1 MNQNNYGRTR
11 TLDIES
17 KNDEKV
23 FIKIPLETGGF
34 WQREYLQND
43 IIQNVV
49 DDFKEENHFDIPQ
62 DYFMDWNFKNKS
74 LKMTDKIKTLIN
86 QEIPT
91 VCINQVIKKKP
102 LQINK
107 EELLPD
113 VVGKPFNDPFEV
125 FVFTKLDKSLKIQT
139 YDPSI
144 VNNLK
149 LCNYSPSS
157 AYCNGNNH
165 LFISGGE
172 TKDGELIDNFWEIDL
187 TSQNI
192 AEPVQIPPKKD
203 HSMIFI
209 PDNYVFVV
217 GGDDK
222 KTFYFNTENGEICEW
237 ADLNNIRR
245 EPALERISNN
255 LYCFDNIN
263 KGNNDVFTVEKT
275 DLTSNK
281 PLWHLLA
288 PKMNFSSNGLQRV
301 NQKFF
306 GVSKDEED
314 NIIFLGGNMDNSSQS
329 NELSNYKY
337 NISSNA
343 IEMSKVPYRKYNFK
357 EKTFLTYNKNVN
369 FILPDFNKQH
379 PEVVFYVKNKNKLEP
394 INYEPKFNSHLKSL
408 KPPMSDYKYDFNMP
422 IVAIPD
428 PISDFNLEGQNIQTN
443 VDQQNQFYSNIKLND
458 KPPSI
463 KENNMDDNINNI
475 NISVI
480 DNNNNEYIE
489 INNNGNN
496 NNINND
502 NNDNNVQIEVN
513 NNINNDIEKDK
524 NEQQTDFK
532 EPEIEPVKNDMK
544 LSVEIPKNVIENNSL
559 RNRPIN
565 NNFGYINNYEYS
577 YMQNIPKYQ
586 DEIYLP
592 KFHHSVN
599 DPGNELIIS
608 SKGGS
613 TYNMK
618 IINYQNNFPNNINS
632 EYKIGGNIEG
642 INTNMP
648 KNEGT
653 SAINLKEAKNANNE
667 MSGIING
674 TGTGIKIEGKKTK
687 DFTLTGT
694 IHGSKSKT
702 KRENSKNKK
711 DKSDFKL
718 VGKIPGVHRTNT
730 NSKDHNIKI
739 DLKGPNPSNDSKS
752 PKINVDLKSPSNN
765 FDFKDGI
772 GTNINGSNNYMYN
785 SNVNVNEPKKELNNH
800 KLYSANIN
808 AQKIEFPS
816 SRNNID
822 FNLNGNIP
830 PQKGNNNLKNSL
842 YNYSTNINNNI
853 NINLNLEGS
862 KENIP
867 SAHGETDISKRID
880 YNLTGRIQG
889 TKPKSSKKN
898 IPKPNK
904 NTKLINNYD
913 TSGLIPGYKNDANF
927 RYKSPKNI
935 INYNELNGSKSG
947 FRSPKINLS
956 TVDVE
961 VKGPRKMNSKTKETL
976 ISGIIP
982 GKKRNQSIEI
992 PSPNIKVENPQINE
1006 PDINLKG
1013 TNPNGTKI
1021 DVNVPNIN
1029 NNNNNSINVNLR
1041 GPKIETNNNIPQGN
1055 VNSPNINL
1063 NEIKIPDY
1071 NIKGTIHGTQ
1081 MSKTKIANKDTNIS
1095 GIIPG
1100 HKKNPPKIQNS
1111 INTNININNQAQ
1123 NIEIVNP
1130 NINMPS
1136 TKIEPKD
1143 ININE
1148 NINANLPQVEVSKPN
1163 INLQNPNNKLNYDM
1177 NGTILGTQKPNIK
1190 LNTNANNQKD
1200 KPDFFISG
1208 LIPSSVKG
1216 KDKNININYN
1226 SNRPDLLVQNNNNL
1240 KGASPMKKS
1249 FHGNLNDPFYE
1260 DTQEIKGSRRGVVNP
1275 QIDNVDIPR
1284 ISKNSLNG
1292 SRIQND
1298 INLQEPYNLN
1308 SQIILQA
1315 PPKMNNNDTN
1325 LILPHMQIQ
1334 PENKDLNNIQIQ
1346 RSSNEYYP
1354 SEIENNKNE
1363 NKFIINNN
1371 ADNNIID
1378 NPLENNINNDNNNI
1392 INSNNNNNINFD
1404 MPKVDVEINNNF
1416 ETNMPKIDLYNKP
1429 KNNNNEV
1436 QTILNSHK
1444 LTDLRFKPIEENYQ
1458 GMNDNNTKNDYIGS
1472 VVSGSQRTNS
1482 IKKNKELPL
1491 VGKKTND
1498 FKSSKIEK
1506 AGKLYTN
1513 DIDVNNM
1520 KSANVGVN
1528 GVKIGDRIIE

>member
-11 TLDIES
+11 SLDIEA

-23 FIKIPLETGGF
+23 FIKIPLEKGGF

-49 DDFKEENHFDIPQ
+49 DDFKAENHFDIPQ
-62 DYFMDWNFKNKS
+62 NYFMDWNFKNQP

-86 QEIPT
+86 QEVPT

-107 EELLPD
+107 DELLPD
-113 VVGKPFNDPFEV
+113 VVGKPFNEPFEV

-149 LCNYSPSS
+149 LNNYSPSS

-187 TSQNI
+187 TNQNI
-192 AEPVQIPPKKD
+192 AEPVTIPPKKN

-237 ADLNNIRR
+237 ADLNNIRV

-275 DLTSNK
+275 DFNSNK

-314 NIIFLGGNMDNSSQS
+314 NIIFLGGNMDNSSQID
-329 NELSNYKY
+329 ELANYKY
-337 NISSNA
+337 NTSSNA
-343 IEMSKVPYRKYNFK
+343 IEISKVPYRQYNFK

-394 INYEPKFNSHLKSL
+394 INYEPKFNSQLKSL
-408 KPPMSDYKYDFNMP
+408 KPPMLDSKYDFNMP
-422 IVAIPD
+422 NVAIPD

-458 KPPSI
+458 KPPSN
-463 KENNMDDNINNI
+463 KEINLDDNINNI
-475 NISVI
+475 NISIIDKKNNDYIEV
-480 DNNNNEYIE
+480 DNNN
-489 INNNGNN
+489 
-496 NNINND
+496 NND
-502 NNDNNVQIEVN
+502 NNDNKDQIEVN
-513 NNINNDIEKDK
+513 NNINNEIPKEKI
-524 NEQQTDFK
+524 EQQTDFK
-532 EPEIEPVKNDMK
+532 DPEIEPAKNDMK
-544 LSVEIPKNVIENNSL
+544 LSVEIPKNIIETNTL
-559 RNRPIN
+559 RNKPIN
-565 NNFGYINNYEYS
+565 NFIEYNNNYEYS
-577 YMQNIPKYQ
+577 YVQNIPKFQ
-586 DEIYLP
+586 NEIYLP

-599 DPGNELIIS
+599 DPGNELKIS

-613 TYNMK
+613 AYNMK
-618 IINYQNNFPNNINS
+618 IINYQNNLPNNLNS
-632 EYKIGGNIEG
+632 EYIIGGNIEG
-642 INTNMP
+642 INTNTP
-648 KNEGT
+648 KYEGT
-653 SAINLKEAKNANNE
+653 TSKINVKESNIGNNE

-674 TGTGIKIEGKKTK
+674 TGKKIEGQKAR
-687 DFTLTGT
+687 DVNLSGT
-694 IHGSKSKT
+694 IFGSKSRS
-702 KRENSKNKK
+702 KRENSNNKNY
-711 DKSDFKL
+711 KL
-718 VGKIPGVHRTNT
+718 TGEIPGVKKTNMGLKGPNT
-730 NSKDHNIKI
+730 KI
-739 DLKGPNPSNDSKS
+739 DLKGPNTN
-752 PKINVDLKSPSNN
+752 IDLKGPNTN

-772 GTNINGSNNYMYN
+772 GTNINGSNNYIYN
-785 SNVNVNEPKKELNNH
+785 INVNEPKKDLNNH
-800 KLYSANIN
+800 KFNPVNIN
-808 AQKIEFPS
+808 AKKIEFS
-816 SRNNID
+816 SPNNNQID
-822 FNLNGNIP
+822 FNLSGNIP
-830 PQKGNNNLKNSL
+830 PQNANIKLKNPS
-842 YNYSTNINNNI
+842 YNYSTINNNI
-853 NINLNLEGS
+853 NLESS
-862 KENIP
+862 KVNIP
-867 SAHGETDISKRID
+867 SAYAEPDTSKPIN
-880 YNLTGRIQG
+880 YNLNGRIQG
-889 TKPKSSKKN
+889 TKAKSSKKN

-904 NTKLINNYD
+904 NPYLIDNYN

-935 INYNELNGSKSG
+935 INYDELSG
-947 FRSPKINLS
+947 YKFGIRSPKINKS
-956 TVDVE
+956 SIDME
-961 VKGPRKMNSKTKETL
+961 VKGPRRINSKTKETL
-976 ISGIIP
+976 LSGIIP
-982 GKKRNQSIEI
+982 GKKRKKNIEI
-992 PSPNIKVENPQINE
+992 PSPNIKIETPQINE
-1006 PDINLKG
+1006 PNINLKG

-1021 DVNVPNIN
+1021 DVNVPSIN
-1029 NNNNNSINVNLR
+1029 NDNNINVNLR
-1041 GPKIETNNNIPQGN
+1041 GPKIETNNNIPQGSM
-1055 VNSPNINL
+1055 NSPSINLKGPSANINL

-1071 NIKGTIHGTQ
+1071 NIEGTIHGTQ
-1081 MSKTKIANKDTNIS
+1081 MSKKKLPGKDFNYS
-1095 GIIPG
+1095 GIIRG
-1100 HKKNPPKIQNS
+1100 QKISPPKIQNS
-1111 INTNININNQAQ
+1111 INTNINMNNPTQK
-1123 NIEIVNP
+1123 IEIKSP

-1136 TKIEPKD
+1136 TKIDPKD

-1148 NINANLPQVEVSKPN
+1148 NININANLPQVEVSKPN
-1163 INLQNPNNKLNYDM
+1163 INIQNPESKLDYDM
-1177 NGTILGTQKPNIK
+1177 NGTLLGTQKPNIK
-1190 LNTNANNQKD
+1190 LNVNTNNQTN

-1216 KDKNININYN
+1216 KDKNIKIDYN
-1226 SNRPDLLVQNNNNL
+1226 GNRPDVLVQNNNNL
-1240 KGASPMKKS
+1240 KGANPTKKS

-1260 DTQEIKGSRRGVVNP
+1260 DTQEIKGSRRGVINP
-1275 QIDNVDIPR
+1275 QIDNLDIPR

-1308 SQIILQA
+1308 SQIILQP
-1315 PPKMNNNDTN
+1315 PPKMNNNDIN
-1325 LILPHMQIQ
+1325 LVLPHMQIQ
-1334 PENKDLNNIQIQ
+1334 PENSDLNNIQIQ

-1354 SEIENNKNE
+1354 PEIENNKNE
-1363 NKFIINNN
+1363 NKFMTNNN
-1371 ADNNIID
+1371 VDNNIKD
-1378 NPLENNINNDNNNI
+1378 NHLDNNLNNDNNNI
-1392 INSNNNNNINFD
+1392 NNNNNINFD

-1416 ETNMPKIDLYNKP
+1416 EPNVPKIDLYSQP

-1436 QTILNSHK
+1436 QTKLNTHK
-1444 LTDLRFKPIEENYQ
+1444 LTDLRFKPIEENYM
-1458 GMNDNNTKNDYIGS
+1458 GMNDNNTKNDNIGS
-1472 VVSGSQRTNS
+1472 VVSGSHRTNS

-1506 AGKLYTN
+1506 VGKLYTN